1 MKKPSI
7 LIIFITVLI
16 DLIGFGLILPL
27 IPVYSKNF
35 GASGLFIGAIIASYS
50 LMQFIFAPIWG
61 RVSDRIGRRPVL
73 LGSTFCA
80 TISYVIFAIGSSL
93 SNHSL
98 ALWVLLLSR
107 AFAGICGANI
117 TVAQAYIADITPPEK
132 RSSRMG
138 LIGMAFGLGFILG
151 PVLGGMALNPEGI
164 WSPIAHWLPDAMQH
178 SLKHWSDAWNHTV
191 GETAPGWVAAFFCAV
206 NFVWA
211 FTRLPESWKPN
222 MEEHVPQR
230 PHFAQWIHTLSTPG
244 LNLLISVFFLATF
257 CFTCFE
263 STIGLLIMRNFD
275 IDTTTG
281 AGLSR
286 VSWLI
291 AYCGLV
297 GAIVQGGG
305 TGRLVKRMG
314 EPKVIGM
321 SLVIAAVG
329 IGVLPFIQQSWGFL
343 LIALAV
349 FSIGSSLTRPPVFGM
364 ISQLTSARE
373 QGTNI
378 GVAQGVG
385 SLARILGPIFATG
398 LFVKHAAVPYV
409 VCGVLSFFTGL
420 FAASYLRHVPKP
432 AIDPAPAT
440 TPVLE

>member
-1 MKKPSI
+1 VKKPSI

-16 DLIGFGLILPL
+16 DLVGFGLILPL

-35 GASGLFIGAIIASYS
+35 GASGLMIGAIIASYS

-80 TISYVIFAIGSSL
+80 TISYIIFAFGSSL

-117 TVAQAYIADITPPEK
+117 TVAQAYIADITPAEQ
-132 RSSRMG
+132 RSARMG

-151 PVLGGMALNPEGI
+151 PALGAGATR
-164 WSPIAHWLPDAMQH
+164 WLG
-178 SLKHWSDAWNHTV
+178 V
-191 GETAPGWVAAFFCAV
+191 TAPGWVAASLCAI
-206 NFVWA
+206 NFIWA
-211 FTRLPESWKPN
+211 YARLPESWKPN

-230 PHFAQWIHTLSTPG
+230 PHFAQWMHTLSTPR
-244 LNLLISVFFLATF
+244 LNLLIAIFFLATF

-263 STIGLLIMRNFD
+263 STIGLLVMRNFQ

-281 AGLSR
+281 PGLSKIAL
-286 VSWLI
+286 LI
-291 AYCGLV
+291 VYCGVV
-297 GAIVQGGG
+297 GAAVQGGG
-305 TGRLVKRMG
+305 IGRMVKKMG
-314 EPKVIGM
+314 EPKLIAS
-321 SLVIAAVG
+321 SLFIAAVG
-329 IGVLPFIQQSWGFL
+329 IAVLPFITSWLWLYVG
-343 LIALAV
+343 LAI

-364 ISQLTSARE
+364 ISQLTAAHE

-398 LFVKHAAVPYV
+398 LFEKHAAIPYV
-409 VCGVLSFFTGL
+409 VCGALSLITGTIT
-420 FAASYLRHVPKP
+420 ACYLTHIPKQESP
-432 AIDPAPAT
+432 QT
-440 TPVLE
+440 TSVSH